1 MDDANAETSRSV
13 LANKYKS
20 EMTFCIP
27 GILIDVWNCWGMWG
41 GGGMMRKR
49 SHTWSKIIN
58 KLEAVAPSS
67 VASHD
72 GLD

>member
-1 MDDANAETSRSV
+1 M
-13 LANKYKS
+13 
-20 EMTFCIP
+20 C
-27 GILIDVWNCWGMWG
+27 GIVGGCGG